1 MQTLEIT
8 FFAVLALLLCA
19 VPGYLL
25 VRSGAVREDA
35 ISPLTKIMLFV
46 GQPCLV
52 ITTFSRLP
60 YDPKMLLNLFWFA
73 LALLLINA
81 VMLGGAYLVLYKRQE
96 EPIFRICTI
105 ATTLTNCAFFGIP
118 IIEAIYGDAA
128 AELLVYTSV
137 YSVMMNI
144 LGWTVVSAIIAK
156 DRKYMSVKKIVLNPA
171 TIGLVVALLLYC
183 LEVPVFTGYPTL
195 GNMIEI
201 LGRMTSPLSMIV
213 MGMRLSTIAPRDLFC
228 DWRIYLTIAAK
239 QFAMPLVAFGILCL
253 LPMDSV
259 EKQVLYIMCAC
270 PVAAIVQSFSE
281 MIGQGQ
287 KEGAKLVLLGTV
299 LSVVTLPIM
308 SFLIPYL

>member
-1 MQTLEIT
+1 M
-8 FFAVLALLLCA
+8 
-19 VPGYLL
+19 
-25 VRSGAVREDA
+25 
-35 ISPLTKIMLFV
+35 
-46 GQPCLV
+46 
-52 ITTFSRLP
+52 
-60 YDPKMLLNLFWFA
+60 
-73 LALLLINA
+73 
-81 VMLGGAYLVLYKRQE
+81 
-96 EPIFRICTI
+96 
-105 ATTLTNCAFFGIP
+105 
-118 IIEAIYGDAA
+118 
-128 AELLVYTSV
+128 
-137 YSVMMNI
+137 
-144 LGWTVVSAIIAK
+144 
-156 DRKYMSVKKIVLNPA
+156 
-171 TIGLVVALLLYC
+171 
-183 LEVPVFTGYPTL
+183 FTGYPTL